1 MTERKILFEGY
12 PYKPI
17 ATDTDMTRITD
28 KMNPATVLDTL
39 RKADGYYITNTARD
53 MSQSDYKNRILLHTD
68 LIAAKAREDA
78 GYFSLEI
85 TGGASVHVDILRK
98 QVDPFLKL
106 RLLREQMPNTM
117 FQTLCRGVNL
127 FGYRP
132 YPQNVIRLTVREFAK
147 YVDVWRT
154 FDFMNYIPNMQ
165 AVFEEVTKAGK
176 INEPCICFSTG
187 PEHTNDYYV
196 KKVQEILDVTG
207 EEIILCIKNHGGL
220 GTPKRIGE
228 LVDAIKQTYPELPI
242 HYHGHNTDGN
252 DIGRITAAVLAGATI
267 VDASDHAFTGFYG
280 PPPILTVIQTLKDH
294 DKVAIGIDEEA
305 VIESSDA
312 IRDERPHYAQF
323 ESQIKGFMPTV
334 QIHKLPGGAMG
345 SSLEQ
350 ASKGGFLDKMPDILH
365 KELPKVQ
372 KELGN
377 YWSVTPGSQILWT
390 TAVSNVLD
398 GDRYGNCSGDLKNL
412 LLGKY
417 GPFPF
422 YKPADWIYE
431 KAFGPDWKKILEEQG
446 GVENIEDIDIEKERK
461 TLAERLGKEP
471 TEQQLVTYLQHPNDA
486 VEFFKFE
493 EKFGQSYVLPPS
505 IFLREGG
512 FKLGESLVFRDNNG
526 KEHIIEIGPSQQA
539 DDGKTNVYLNVDHH
553 QRAFVIEAEAQAGAA
568 AAVATLSK
576 QEIANLAKTG
586 DIRAPFG
593 GNVYEISVETGQ
605 QVEAGDQVAVLEAMK
620 MQTPVVSEISGT
632 VSTISAKV
640 GQALKTGDKILLIA
654 SGEE

>member
-1 MTERKILFEGY
+1 MT
-12 PYKPI
+12 
-17 ATDTDMTRITD
+17 TITTA
-28 KMNPATVLDTL
+28 MSTTEVLKTL
-39 RKADGYYITNTARD
+39 READGYYITNTARD

-68 LIAAKAREDA
+68 LIAAPERERS

-106 RLLREQMPNTM
+106 ELLREKMPNTM

-132 YPQNVIRLTVREFAK
+132 YPQNVIRLAVREFAK

-165 AVFEEVTKAGK
+165 AVFEEVAKADK

-187 PEHTNDYYV
+187 PEHTNEFYIS
-196 KKVQEILDVTG
+196 KIQEILDVTG
-207 EEIILCIKNHGGL
+207 DEIILCIKNHGGL

-228 LVDAIKQTYPELPI
+228 LVNAIKQAYPDLI
-242 HYHGHNTDGN
+242 VHYHGHNTDGN
-252 DIGRITAAVLAGATI
+252 DIGRITEAVLNGATI

-280 PPPILTVIQTLKDH
+280 PPPVLTVIQTLKEH
-294 DKVAIGIDEEA
+294 DKTAISINEEA
-305 VIESSDA
+305 VIASSDA
-312 IRDERPHYAQF
+312 IRDERPYYAQF

-350 ASKGGFLDKMPDILH
+350 ADKGGFIKQMPDILH
-365 KELPKVQ
+365 RELPKVQ
-372 KELGN
+372 IELGN
-377 YWSVTPGSQILWT
+377 WWSVTPGSQILWT
-390 TAVSNVLD
+390 TAVSNVVD
-398 GDRYGNCSGDLKNL
+398 GERYDNPSGDLKNL

-422 YKPADWIYE
+422 YQPADWIYE
-431 KAFGPDWKKILEEQG
+431 KVFGPDWKDILEKEG
-446 GVENIEDIDIEKERK
+446 GVENIEDMDIEQENK
-461 TLAERLGKEP
+461 TLAERLGYEP

-493 EKFGQSYVLPPS
+493 EKFGKSYVLPPS

-512 FKLGESLVFRDNNG
+512 FSLGETLIFRDHSG
-526 KEHIIEIGPSQQA
+526 KEHMIEIGPSQSDKEGEA
-539 DDGKTNVYLNVDHH
+539 NIHLNVDHH
-553 QRAFVIEAEAQAGAA
+553 QRTFVFEPEQQTGSGSAPR
-568 AAVATLSK
+568 LSK
-576 QEIANLAKTG
+576 EEIAELALFG
-586 DIRAPFG
+586 DIRAPFA
-593 GNVYEISVETGQ
+593 GNICEVSIKVGQ
-605 QVEAGDQVAVLEAMK
+605 EVTKGDRVAILEAMK
-620 MQTPVVSEISGT
+620 MQTPIVSEVSGT
-632 VSTISAKV
+632 VAAVSVKI
-640 GQALKTGDKILLIA
+640 GQALKPGDKILKI
-654 SGEE
+654 STKE

>member
-1 MTERKILFEGY
+1 
-12 PYKPI
+12 
-17 ATDTDMTRITD
+17 MTRITQD
-28 KMNPATVLDTL
+28 MDTATVLKNL
-39 RKADGYYITNTARD
+39 RAADGYYITNTARD

-68 LIAAKAREDA
+68 LMAAKAREAA

-106 RLLREQMPNTM
+106 ELLRQEMPDTM

-165 AVFEEVTKAGK
+165 AVFEEVAKAGK
-176 INEPCICFSTG
+176 LNEPCICFSTG
-187 PEHTNDYYV
+187 PEHTNAYYV
-196 KKVQEILDVTG
+196 SKVQEILDVTG
-207 EEIILCIKNHGGL
+207 DEIILCIKNHGGL
-220 GTPKRIGE
+220 GTPRRIGE
-228 LVDAIKQTYPELPI
+228 LVDAIKQAYPELVI

-252 DIGRITAAVLAGATI
+252 DIGRITEAILNGATI

-280 PPPILTVIQTLKDH
+280 PPPILTVLQTMNDLGKT
-294 DKVAIGIDEEA
+294 AIGIDEEA
-305 VIESSDA
+305 VIETSDI
-312 IRDERPHYAQF
+312 IRDQRPHYAQF
-323 ESQIKGFMPTV
+323 EAQIKGFLPTV

-365 KELPKVQ
+365 KELPEVQ
-372 KELGN
+372 KDLGN

-390 TAVSNVLD
+390 TAVANVE
-398 GDRYGNCSGDLKNL
+398 GEDRYANASGDLKNL

-431 KAFGPDWKKILEEQG
+431 KVFGADWKTVIEKEG
-446 GVENIEDIDIEKERK
+446 GVEEIEDMDIEQERS
-461 TLAERLGKEP
+461 TLTERLGHAP

-486 VEFFKFE
+486 VNFFKFE
-493 EKFGQSYVLPPS
+493 EEFGQSYVLPPS
-505 IFLREGG
+505 IFLRQGG
-512 FKLGESLVFRDNNG
+512 FDLGETLKFKDHSG
-526 KEHIIEIGPSQQA
+526 KEHMLEMGPAQETE
-539 DDGKTNVYLNVDHH
+539 DGDTNVYVNVDHH
-553 QRAFVIEAEAQAGAA
+553 QRVFVFEPEQVAG
-568 AAVATLSK
+568 VQTTATLSK
-576 QEIANLAKTG
+576 EEIADLAKGG
-586 DIRAPFG
+586 DIRAPFA
-593 GNVYEISVETGQ
+593 GNVCGVHVKVGQ
-605 QVEAGDQVAVLEAMK
+605 EVAAGDQVAVMEAMK
-620 MQTPVVSEISGT
+620 MQTPLASEVSGT
-632 VSTISAKV
+632 VSAISTKV
-640 GQALKTGDKILLIA
+640 GQSLQPGDKILKIEV
-654 SGEE
+654 GE

>member
-1 MTERKILFEGY
+1 
-12 PYKPI
+12 
-17 ATDTDMTRITD
+17 MTRITAS
-28 KMNPATVLDTL
+28 MSPAEVLDTL
-39 RKADGYYITNTARD
+39 RQADGYYITNTARD

-68 LIAAKAREDA
+68 LLAAPAREEA

-85 TGGASVHVDILRK
+85 TGGASIHVDILRK

-106 RLLREQMPNTM
+106 DLLRDKMPHTM

-154 FDFMNYIPNMQ
+154 FDFMNYVPNMQ
-165 AVFEEVTKAGK
+165 AVFEEVAKAGK

-187 PEHTNDYYV
+187 PEHTDAFYV
-196 KKVQEILDVTG
+196 SKVREIIDVTG

-228 LVDAIKQTYPELPI
+228 LVNAVKQAYPDLVI

-252 DIGRITAAVLAGATI
+252 DVSRITAAVLNGATI

-280 PPPILTVIQTLKDH
+280 PPPVLTVIQTLKELG
-294 DKVAIGIDEEA
+294 KTAIGINEEA
-305 VIESSDA
+305 VIASSDV
-312 IRDERPHYAQF
+312 IHDQRPFYAQF

-350 ASKGGFLDKMPDILH
+350 ADKGGFIKQMPDILH

-372 KELGN
+372 IELGN
-377 YWSVTPGSQILWT
+377 WWSVTPGSQILWT
-390 TAVSNVLD
+390 TAVSNVVD
-398 GDRYGNCSGDLKNL
+398 GERYGNPSGDLKNL

-422 YKPADWIYE
+422 YRPADWIYE
-431 KAFGPDWKKILEEQG
+431 KVFGPEWQEILEKEG
-446 GVENIEDIDIEKERK
+446 GVEKIEDIDIEQERAN
-461 TLAERLGKEP
+461 LRERLGHEP

-486 VEFFKFE
+486 VDFFKFE
-493 EKFGQSYVLPPS
+493 EKYGKSYVLPPS
-505 IFLREGG
+505 IFLRQGG
-512 FKLGESLVFRDNNG
+512 FSLGEILVFSDHNG
-526 KEHIIEIGPSQQA
+526 KEHIVEIGPSQTDKEGEANIQ
-539 DDGKTNVYLNVDHH
+539 LNVDHH
-553 QRAFVIEAEAQAGAA
+553 QRTFVFEPELQQGKV
-568 AAVATLSK
+568 AVTRLSK
-576 QEIANLAKTG
+576 EEIAELALAG
-586 DIRAPFG
+586 DIRAPFS
-593 GNVYEISVETGQ
+593 GNVCEVSVKVGQ
-605 QVEAGDQVAVLEAMK
+605 EVAKGDRVAILEAMK
-620 MQTPVVSEISGT
+620 MQTPVNSEVAGKVSA
-632 VSTISAKV
+632 VSAKI
-640 GQALKTGDKILLIA
+640 GQALQPGDKILKI
-654 SGEE
+654 EVTE

>member
-1 MTERKILFEGY
+1 
-12 PYKPI
+12 
-17 ATDTDMTRITD
+17 MTRITTA
-28 KMNPATVLDTL
+28 MSPAEVLDTL
-39 RKADGYYITNTARD
+39 RQADGYYITNTARD

-68 LIAAKAREDA
+68 LMAAPAREES

-85 TGGASVHVDILRK
+85 TGGASIHVDILRK

-106 RLLREQMPNTM
+106 ELLREKMPGTM

-165 AVFEEVTKAGK
+165 AVFEEVAKAGK

-187 PEHTNDYYV
+187 PEHTDEFYV
-196 KKVQEILDVTG
+196 SKVKEIIEVTG

-220 GTPKRIGE
+220 GTPNRIGD
-228 LVDAIKQTYPELPI
+228 LVNAIKQAYPELII

-252 DIGRITAAVLAGATI
+252 DVARITAAVLNGATI

-280 PPPILTVIQTLKDH
+280 PPPVLTVIQTLKELG
-294 DKVAIGIDEEA
+294 KTATSINEEA
-305 VIESSDA
+305 VITSSDV
-312 IRDERPHYAQF
+312 IRDQRPHYAQF

-350 ASKGGFLDKMPDILH
+350 ADKGGFIKQMPDILH

-372 KELGN
+372 IELGN
-377 YWSVTPGSQILWT
+377 WWSVTPGSQILWT
-390 TAVSNVLD
+390 TAVSNVVD
-398 GDRYGNCSGDLKNL
+398 GERYGNPSGDLKNL

-422 YKPADWIYE
+422 YQPADWIYE
-431 KAFGPDWKKILEEQG
+431 KAFGPDWKDILKKEG
-446 GVENIEDIDIEKERK
+446 GIEDIEDMDIDQERV
-461 TLAERLGKEP
+461 TLRDRLGHEP

-493 EKFGQSYVLPPS
+493 EKFGKSYVLPPS

-512 FKLGESLVFRDNNG
+512 FSLGETLVFSDHNG
-526 KEHIIEIGPSQQA
+526 KEHIIEIGPSQK
-539 DDGKTNVYLNVDHH
+539 DKDGEANIQLNVDHH
-553 QRAFVIEAEAQAGAA
+553 QRTFVFEPEQQEGKS
-568 AAVATLSK
+568 AVPKLTK
-576 QEIANLAKTG
+576 DEIAELARSG
-586 DIRAPFG
+586 DIRAPFS
-593 GNVYEISVETGQ
+593 GNVCEVSVKVDQE
-605 QVEAGDQVAVLEAMK
+605 VKKGDRVAILEAMK
-620 MQTPVVSEISGT
+620 MQTPIISEVTGKVKT
-632 VSTISAKV
+632 VSAKI
-640 GQALKTGDKILLIA
+640 GQALQPGDKILKVDTA
-654 SGEE
+654 E

>member
-1 MTERKILFEGY
+1 
-12 PYKPI
+12 
-17 ATDTDMTRITD
+17 MTRITQD
-28 KMNPATVLDTL
+28 MDTATVLKTL
-39 RKADGYYITNTARD
+39 READGYYITNTARD

-68 LIAAKAREDA
+68 LMAAPAREAA

-106 RLLREQMPNTM
+106 ELLRQAMPNTM

-165 AVFEEVTKAGK
+165 AVFEEVAKAGK

-187 PEHTNDYYV
+187 PEHTNEFYV
-196 KKVQEILDVTG
+196 GKVREILDVTG
-207 EEIILCIKNHGGL
+207 EDIILCIKNHGGL
-220 GTPKRIGE
+220 GTPRRIGE
-228 LVDAIKQTYPELPI
+228 LVDAIKQAYPDIII

-252 DIGRITAAVLAGATI
+252 DIGRITEAILHGATI

-294 DKVAIGIDEEA
+294 GKTAIDVDEEA
-305 VIESSDA
+305 VIRTSDV
-312 IRDERPHYAQF
+312 IRDERQHYGQF
-323 ESQIKGFMPTV
+323 EAQIKGFMPTV

-365 KELPKVQ
+365 RELPRVQ

-377 YWSVTPGSQILWT
+377 WWSVTPGSQILWT
-390 TAVSNVLD
+390 TAVSNVLE
-398 GDRYGNCSGDLKNL
+398 GERYGNPSGDLKNL

-422 YKPADWIYE
+422 YQPDDWIYE
-431 KAFGPDWKKILEEQG
+431 KAFGPDWQKVLDEEG
-446 GVENIEDIDIEKERK
+446 GIEEIEDMDIDKERAAL
-461 TLAERLGKEP
+461 TERLDREP
-471 TEQQLVTYLQHPNDA
+471 TEQELVTYLQHPNDA

-493 EKFGQSYVLPPS
+493 ENFGQAYVLPPS
-505 IFLREGG
+505 IFLRQGG
-512 FKLGESLVFRDNNG
+512 FQLGETLVFRDHNG
-526 KEHIIEIGPSQQA
+526 KEHIIEIGPSQE
-539 DDGKTNVYLNVDHH
+539 DEDGRTNVYLNVDHS
-553 QRAFVIEAEAQAGAA
+553 QRTYIIEPEVKEGAA
-568 AAVATLSK
+568 AQATLSK
-576 QEIANLAKTG
+576 DEIAKLAKSG
-586 DIRAPFG
+586 DIRAPFAA
-593 GNVYEISVETGQ
+593 NVYEISVEEGQ
-605 QVEAGDQVAVLEAMK
+605 EVAEGDQVAILEAMK
-620 MQTPVVSEISGT
+620 MQTPIVSEVSGT
-632 VSTISAKV
+632 VTDILAKV
-640 GQALKTGDKILLIA
+640 GDALKPGDKILLI
-654 SGEE
+654 SQEEG

>member
-1 MTERKILFEGY
+1 MI
-12 PYKPI
+12 
-17 ATDTDMTRITD
+17 RITQ
-28 KMNPATVLDTL
+28 KMAPAEVLEAL
-39 RKADGYYITNTARD
+39 RQANGYYITNTARD

-68 LIAAKAREDA
+68 LMAAEAREEA

-85 TGGASVHVDILRK
+85 TGGASIHVDILRK

-106 RLLREQMPNTM
+106 KLLREQMPDTM

-154 FDFMNYIPNMQ
+154 FDFMNHVPNME
-165 AVFEEVTKAGK
+165 AVFEEVAKAGK

-187 PEHTNDYYV
+187 PEHTDAFYV

-207 EEIILCIKNHGGL
+207 PEIILCIKNHGGL

-228 LVDAIKQTYPELPI
+228 LVDAIKQAYPELII

-252 DIGRITAAVLAGATI
+252 DIGRIQAAVLNGATI
-267 VDASDHAFTGFYG
+267 VDASDHSFTGFYG
-280 PPPILTVIQTLKDH
+280 PPPILTVIQTLKDYG
-294 DKVAIGIDEEA
+294 KTAIGINEEA
-305 VIESSDA
+305 VIRSSDV
-312 IRDERPHYAQF
+312 IRDQRQYYAQF
-323 ESQIKGFMPTV
+323 EAQIKGFMPTV

-377 YWSVTPGSQILWT
+377 WWSVTPGSQILWT
-390 TAVSNVLD
+390 TAVTNVLE
-398 GDRYGNCSGDLKNL
+398 GERYANPSGDLKNL

-422 YKPADWIYE
+422 YQPADWIYE
-431 KAFGPDWKKILEEQG
+431 KAFGPDWKTVLERDG
-446 GVENIEDIDIEKERK
+446 GIEVIDDMDIDKERE
-461 TLAERLGKEP
+461 TLAAKLDKEP
-471 TEQQLVTYLQHPNDA
+471 TDQQLVTYLQHPNDA

-493 EKFGQSYVLPPS
+493 EKFGRSYVLPPA
-505 IFLREGG
+505 IFLRQGG
-512 FKLGESLVFRDNNG
+512 FQLGESLVFRDHDG
-526 KEHIIEIGPSQQA
+526 KEHLIEIGPSQK
-539 DDGKTNVYLNVDHH
+539 DEDGRTNVYLNVDHS
-553 QRAFVIEAEAQAGAA
+553 QRTYIIEPEVQEGAA
-568 AAVATLSK
+568 CQETLSK
-576 QEIANLAKTG
+576 GEIEKLAKIG

-593 GNVYEISVETGQ
+593 GNVYDISVEVGQ
-605 QVEAGDQVAVLEAMK
+605 EVKKGDQVAILEAMK
-620 MQTPVVSEISGT
+620 MQTPVISEVTGT
-632 VSTISAKV
+632 VAEITAEIGLAVKP
-640 GQALKTGDKILLIA
+640 GDKIMLIEPA
-654 SGEE
+654 AEE